1 MNLFNVII
9 TALIGGN
16 IVLSKFVDVS
26 YLRNLRKLDVALF
39 VGFFMMDVALV
50 SGILYFLVYHFFL
63 VPFGFPFI
71 GFLVAVLIIALVAE
85 GERWGIEKFFPSW
98 YEKYGFYFPLISINA
113 VITYVLLQFQGP
125 TTTLWDVIVL
135 SLAVPAGFVIINL
148 LMVVFQERLEKLN
161 RVPKVF
167 QGLSMTFLL
176 LALMAMA
183 LVGLG
188 G

>member
-1 MNLFNVII
+1 MNLLSVII

-16 IVLSKFVDVS
+16 IVLTTFIDIT

-39 VGFFMMDVALV
+39 VGFFMMDVTLI
-50 SGILYFLVYHFFL
+50 SGILYFLVYHLFL
-63 VPFGFPFI
+63 VPLGFGFL

-85 GERWGIEKFFPSW
+85 GERWGIQRFLPSW

-113 VITYVLLQFQGP
+113 VITFVLLQFQGP
-125 TTTLWDVIVL
+125 ATSIWDVIVF
-135 SLAVPAGFVIINL
+135 SLAVPLGFVMINL
-148 LMVVFQERLEKLN
+148 LMVVYQERLEKLN

-167 QGLSMTFLL
+167 QGLSMTFIL
-176 LALMAMA
+176 LALIAMA